1 MNHSSISHQGL
12 VESVDNGIAKVTI
25 ASVSACSSCHAQGAC
40 SASDMQNK
48 VIEAIDYKKMVKPG
62 DWVTVVT
69 KESMGL
75 RAVFLAYLLPFI
87 LVLFSLI
94 IGHIYSINES
104 ASGLISLSILIPY
117 YTALYLFKNIL
128 KKTFIFEI
136 ES

>member
-12 VESVDNGIAKVTI
+12 VESVNNGIVKVTI
-25 ASVSACSSCHAQGAC
+25 TSVSACASCHAQGAC
-40 SASDMQNK
+40 SASDIQNK
-48 VIEAIDYKKMVKPG
+48 VVEATDYKKKVKPG

-75 RAVFLAYLLPFI
+75 KAVFFAYILPFI
-87 LVLFSLI
+87 LVLLSLI

-117 YTALYLFKNIL
+117 YSILYLFKNIL
-128 KKTFIFEI
+128 KKSFIFEI